1 MPGLLWLEWERCP
14 KGYSICEPLPDFFD
28 IGKDREVDEG
38 DCFLKAESK
47 KIVNYR
53 PMEKFPGLFM
63 EFAHT
68 EQTAA
73 GVQQFANRHGLLWKL
88 FEEMDGEDPVMIHQW
103 CRYIRQMGS
112 AVKHWEEQREAGD
125 IGNLIQVFS
134 EQTELSLAMTTQIRV
149 QADICLRPVDDPMRA
164 ALYLR
169 PVSLHGAMWGQFME
183 AMADNAQ
190 LRRCAQCPS
199 WIVYGP
205 KTGRRESAKFC
216 SSACRRAAWK
226 AEKESKK

>member
-1 MPGLLWLEWERCP
+1 MPGLLWLEWERAA

-38 DCFLKAESK
+38 DCFLKVKSK

-73 GVQQFANRHGLLWKL
+73 GVQQFANRHGLLWRLPKDML
-88 FEEMDGEDPVMIHQW
+88 EDAVTIREW
-103 CRYIRQMGS
+103 CRYIRRMQN
-112 AVKHWEEQREAGD
+112 AVNIWTEQREAGD
-125 IGNLIQVFS
+125 IGNLIEVFS
-134 EQTELSLAMTTQIRV
+134 EQTDRSLAMTAQFRFE
-149 QADICLRPVDDPMRA
+149 ADMHLRAVDDPMQA
-164 ALYLR
+164 ALYLKPR
-169 PVSLHGAMWGQFME
+169 SLHGAMWGQLME

-199 WIVYGP
+199 WIIYGP

-216 SSACRRAAWK
+216 TSACRRAAWK
-226 AEKESKK
+226 EEKESRK

>member
-1 MPGLLWLEWERCP
+1 MPGLLWLEWQRAA
-14 KGYSICEPLPDFFD
+14 KGYSICEPVPDFFD

-38 DCFLKAESK
+38 DCFLKANSK
-47 KIVNYR
+47 KTVNYR

-68 EQTAA
+68 EQTPA

-88 FEEMDGEDPVMIHQW
+88 FEEMDGEDPVRIHDW
-103 CRYIRQMGS
+103 CRYIRQMGN
-112 AVKHWEEQREAGD
+112 AVEIWEKQRENGNIGD
-125 IGNLIQVFS
+125 LIQVFS
-134 EQTELSLAMTTQIRV
+134 DQTEFSRAMTTQIRV
-149 QADICLRPVDDPMRA
+149 RADICLRPVDDPMRA

-169 PVSLHGAMWGQFME
+169 PVSLHGAMWAQLME

-199 WIVYGP
+199 WIIYGP

-226 AEKESKK
+226 AKQESGN

>member
-38 DCFLKAESK
+38 DCFLKQNSK
-47 KIVNYR
+47 KTVNYR

-73 GVQQFANRHGLLWKL
+73 GVQQFAKRHGLLWRLPKDML
-88 FEEMDGEDPVMIHQW
+88 EDAVTIDEW
-103 CRYIRQMGS
+103 CRYIRRMQN
-112 AVKHWEEQREAGD
+112 AVNIWTEQREAGD
-125 IGNLIQVFS
+125 IGNLIEVFS
-134 EQTELSLAMTTQIRV
+134 DQTELSLAMTTQIRV
-149 QADICLRPVDDPMRA
+149 EADICLRPVDDPVRA

-169 PVSLHGAMWGQFME
+169 PVSLHGAMWAQLME

-199 WIVYGP
+199 WIIYGCWS
-205 KTGRRESAKFC
+205 GRRESA
-216 SSACRRAAWK
+216 
-226 AEKESKK
+226 

>member
-14 KGYSICEPLPDFFD
+14 KGYSLCEPLPDFFD

-63 EFAHT
+63 EFSRVEET
-68 EQTAA
+68 PA
-73 GVQQFANRHGLLWKL
+73 GVQQFANRHGLLWRLPKDTL
-88 FEEMDGEDPVMIHQW
+88 EDAVTIEQW
-103 CRYIRQMGS
+103 CMHIRRMRY
-112 AVKHWEEQREAGD
+112 AVEVWEEQRGRGN
-125 IGNLIQVFS
+125 IGGLIDVFS
-134 EQTELSLAMTTQIRV
+134 EQSPKLVPWVE
-149 QADICLRPVDDPMRA
+149 ADICLRAVDDPMQA
-164 ALYLR
+164 GLYLK
-169 PVSLHGAMWGQFME
+169 PTSLHDAMWGQLME
-183 AMADNAQ
+183 AMAENAQ
-190 LRRCAQCPS
+190 LRPCAQCPS
-199 WIVYGP
+199 WIIYGP

-226 AEKESKK
+226 EAKESRK